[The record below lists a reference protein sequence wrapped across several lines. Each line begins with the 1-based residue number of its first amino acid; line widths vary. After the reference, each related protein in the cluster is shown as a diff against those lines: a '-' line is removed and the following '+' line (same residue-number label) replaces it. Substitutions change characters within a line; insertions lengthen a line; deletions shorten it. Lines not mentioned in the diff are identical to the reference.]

1 MRTAALPNFRKLYRK
16 IDHSSNEQYKNGLP
30 AGKYSLN
37 IDYSKWH
44 LDKVHK
50 HLFTLI
56 KFSPGFRVKQFS
68 GTKSVII
75 STTSLLG
82 GRNPFLGIAYIA
94 VGSIC
99 LLMGVVFLF
108 IHIKFGKQ

>member
-1 MRTAALPNFRKLYRK
+1 M
-16 IDHSSNEQYKNGLP
+16 
-30 AGKYSLN
+30 
-37 IDYSKWH
+37 
-44 LDKVHK
+44 
-50 HLFTLI
+50 
-56 KFSPGFRVKQFS
+56 KQFS

>member
-16 IDHSSNEQYKNGLP
+16 VDHHSNDQYKTGLP

-37 IDYSKWH
+37 IDYR
-44 LDKVHK
+44 
-50 HLFTLI
+50 
-56 KFSPGFRVKQFS
+56 FRVKQFS

-108 IHIKFGKQ
+108 IHIKFGKQTNEMLNINSRTPYIDN

>member
-1 MRTAALPNFRKLYRK
+1 M
-16 IDHSSNEQYKNGLP
+16 
-30 AGKYSLN
+30 
-37 IDYSKWH
+37 
-44 LDKVHK
+44 
-50 HLFTLI
+50 TLI